1 MPHSPLIR
9 VIFQARFPPILSI
22 RKEDTVSEFQEAIRD
37 AYPYLRKDT
46 SANVTIGNDSNIS
59 EEIIWRFVNS
69 DKSEAMWC
77 VSLGVNFVALETI
90 AYQSRDDFLA
100 RLRKVLISV
109 ENCFKPATAERIGLR
124 YVDQLKGDALERAGN
139 LVQPG
144 VFGILQPDVAELDDL
159 RRAVEVQMTQVRWVA
174 KEGLILG
181 QWGNL
186 AENMTYA
193 PEVVNAI
200 NQPSWVL
207 DLDMFTENSSPFES
221 EKIIATTEAFSKRIY
236 AVFRQMVTDEFL
248 KFFGGTP

>member
-1 MPHSPLIR
+1 M
-9 VIFQARFPPILSI
+9 
-22 RKEDTVSEFQEAIRD
+22 
-37 AYPYLRKDT
+37 
-46 SANVTIGNDSNIS
+46 
-59 EEIIWRFVNS
+59 
-69 DKSEAMWC
+69 
-77 VSLGVNFVALETI
+77 SLGVNFVALETI

-100 RLRKVLISV
+100 RLRTVLIGV
-109 ENCFKPATAERIGLR
+109 ESCFKPAATERIGLR
-124 YVDQLKGDALERAGN
+124 YIDQLKGEAINRVGN
-139 LVQPG
+139 FVQPG
-144 VFGILQPDVAELDDL
+144 VLGILQPEVAELDDL
-159 RRAVEVQMTQVRWVA
+159 RNAVVTQMTQVRWVA

-193 PEVVNAI
+193 PEVVNSI

-207 DLDMFTENSSPFES
+207 DLDMFSENPLPFES

>member
-1 MPHSPLIR
+1 
-9 VIFQARFPPILSI
+9 
-22 RKEDTVSEFQEAIRD
+22 
-37 AYPYLRKDT
+37 
-46 SANVTIGNDSNIS
+46 
-59 EEIIWRFVNS
+59 
-69 DKSEAMWC
+69 MWC
-77 VSLGVNFVALETI
+77 VSLGVNFVALDTI

-109 ENCFKPATAERIGLR
+109 EDCFEPATAERIGLR
-124 YVDQLKGDALERAGN
+124 YIDQLTGDALKRTGE

-144 VFGILQPDVAELDDL
+144 VLGILQPDVAELDNL
-159 RRAVEVQMTQVRWVA
+159 RRAVLTQMTQVRWVA
-174 KEGLILG
+174 EEGLILG

-221 EKIIATTEAFSKRIY
+221 EKIIATTGAFSKRIY